1 MEDVHR
7 FLGETVTVPFIPK
20 PRFNTVAEDFL
31 IQVYNRPLEDI
42 PLPID
47 IEKIVEYYLKYSLR
61 FDNLDQ
67 LLGKQGV
74 LGFLDYENKQIY
86 VDSTL
91 EEEKQEGRLRFTLA
105 HEVAHFIL
113 HVPLQKTH
121 QAKWFNQTVSS
132 NNVKSIGEIIA
143 SPQAKD
149 IEWQANYLGSHLL
162 IPRTLL
168 KREAAKCR
176 ALFIKEYKQGF
187 SDNYIDKWVKN
198 RLQKTFL
205 VSKEALEI
213 AWEDTFKIK
222 L

>member
-1 MEDVHR
+1 M
-7 FLGETVTVPFIPK
+7 GGTVTVPFIPK
-20 PRFNTVAEDFL
+20 QQLNNLAEFFL
-31 IQVYNRPLEDI
+31 IKVYNCPLEDI

-47 IEKIVEYYLKYSLR
+47 IETIIEYNLNYSLR

-74 LGFLDYENKQIY
+74 LGFLDSENKQIY

-91 EEEKQEGRLRFTLA
+91 EEKKQEGRLRFTLA
-105 HEVAHFIL
+105 HEVAHHIL
-113 HVPLQKTH
+113 HVPLKEAH

-132 NNVKSIGEIIA
+132 NNVKSIGEIMT
-143 SPQAKD
+143 STQAKD

-198 RLQKTFL
+198 RLQQTFL

-213 AWEDTFKIK
+213 AWEDTFKRK